1 MLTEYSTRND
11 IRIFRDKVFLKYEE
25 MKLGWLG
32 KDINRWMIL
41 NRKKADKCMMRSFKV
56 ENQEVILEIYPSVL
70 QSTNRASKKF
80 YSFAL
85 GTYVETK
92 NGKIWYSFAK
102 TNNEIH
108 MYTPHYFKR
117 HKERFMC
124 DYLTDFNNTDIVPYT
139 RNGRK
144 YEFWVCLDS
153 VMVTRRVDDDFI
165 YHITFLHKD
174 QCTGKNYKNL
184 FERIGS
190 VIDECDIYEWK

>member
-1 MLTEYSTRND
+1 MITEYSTRND
-11 IRIFRDKVFLKYEE
+11 IRNFRDKVFLKYEE
-25 MKLGWLG
+25 MKAGWLG
-32 KDINRWMIL
+32 KEINKWMIA
-41 NRKKADKCMMRSFKV
+41 NRKKADKCMVRSFKV
-56 ENQEVILEIYPSVL
+56 ENQEVLLEIYPSVFQL
-70 QSTNRASKKF
+70 TNRASKKL

-85 GTYVETK
+85 GTSIETS

-144 YEFWVCLDS
+144 YELWVCLDS

-174 QCTGKNYKNL
+174 QCTGKNYQNL

>member
-1 MLTEYSTRND
+1 MLTEYSNNDD
-11 IRIFRDKVFLKYEE
+11 IRAFRDKVFAKYEE
-25 MKLGWLG
+25 MKQGWLG
-32 KDINRWMIL
+32 REINKWMLL
-41 NRKKADKCMMRSFKV
+41 NRRKAEHWMVRKFKV
-56 ENQEVILEIYPSVL
+56 DGQEVVLEVFPSVNYI
-70 QSTNRASKKF
+70 TDRASKKL

-85 GTYVETK
+85 GTYIETK
-92 NGKIWYSFAK
+92 QGKLWYSFAK
-102 TNNEIH
+102 TNKEIH
-108 MYTPHYFKR
+108 MYTPHYMKR

-124 DYLTDFNNTDIVPYT
+124 DCLTDFNNTEIVPYI

-144 YEFWVCLDS
+144 YELWVCLDS

-174 QCTGKNYKNL
+174 QYTGKNYKNL

>member
-1 MLTEYSTRND
+1 MLTEYSTRDD

-41 NRKKADKCMMRSFKV
+41 NGKKADKCMMRSFKV

-92 NGKIWYSFAK
+92 NGKI
-102 TNNEIH
+102 
-108 MYTPHYFKR
+108 
-117 HKERFMC
+117 
-124 DYLTDFNNTDIVPYT
+124 
-139 RNGRK
+139 
-144 YEFWVCLDS
+144 
-153 VMVTRRVDDDFI
+153 
-165 YHITFLHKD
+165 
-174 QCTGKNYKNL
+174 
-184 FERIGS
+184 
-190 VIDECDIYEWK
+190 